1 MPFCKICYDA
11 GNSHYSTH
19 NIKTFNFQKRHVEIT
34 CPYLKNITCTRCGK
48 KEHTASYCKEDLTK
62 IEKQKGSIEKSFYE
76 HKIDIDKSSENKN
89 KYKPIVVKD
98 TSANKVCIA
107 FSNVF
112 SILCGDDD
120 DNCSEINKSAK
131 VHNEDLISYTAD
143 GEILG
148 KVSDII
154 WGKGIC
160 TTMSSRWVDEVV

>member
-11 GNSHYSTH
+11 GNSYYSTH

-34 CPYLKNITCTRCGK
+34 CPYLKNITCTMCGK

-62 IEKQKGSIEKSFYE
+62 IEKQKNGIEKNFYQQ
-76 HKIDIDKSSENKN
+76 KIDINNPLDTKKN
-89 KYKPIVVKD
+89 YKPIVIKD
-98 TSANKVCIA
+98 TSANKLSIA
-107 FSNVF
+107 FSNAF
-112 SILCGDDD
+112 SLLCGDDD
-120 DNCSEINKSAK
+120 NCPEINKSAK

-154 WGKGIC
+154 WGKRIR
-160 TTMSSRWVDEVV
+160 TTMSSRWIDEVV